1 MRVFI
6 AAALLA
12 LAAPAFG
19 DGPPAPTPVPSATP
33 TPTPAPAPT
42 PIASPSDDIV
52 PLYVKG
58 QVLTIASGY
67 FIFTSGD
74 SVRMLPGI
82 VVPAGVMTG
91 SYVRVTID
99 QLQRAITAIELEP
112 KIVLAGE
119 IGASDIPRQY
129 VVVSPKSAPL
139 PVPSG
144 QTGGGV
150 GGSVS
155 VSIVVHVPGNTPAT
169 DPVYLSTE
177 RSSYNPS
184 EIPMQRVDAT
194 TFSVTVS
201 LPAGTALR
209 YEFTRG
215 TYTTVERDRTG
226 GIVSPRVINSAPNAK
241 SDDTV
246 ARWADLS

>member
-1 MRVFI
+1 VS
-6 AAALLA
+6 
-12 LAAPAFG
+12 
-19 DGPPAPTPVPSATP
+19 PAPSASPVP
-33 TPTPAPAPT
+33 TPTP
-42 PIASPSDDIV
+42 IKSPSDDIV
-52 PLYVKG
+52 PIYVKG

-74 SVRMLPGI
+74 SVRMIPGL

-119 IGASDIPRQY
+119 ISASDIPRQY

-144 QTGGGV
+144 QTGSGG

-155 VSIVVHVPGNTPAT
+155 VNIVVHVPGNTPAT

-177 RSSYNPS
+177 RSSYSPS

-194 TFSVTVS
+194 TFSVTIS
-201 LPAGTALR
+201 LSAGTALR

-226 GIVSPRVINSAPNAK
+226 GIVSPRVIDAAANAK

>member
-1 MRVFI
+1 MPSATPV
-6 AAALLA
+6 
-12 LAAPAFG
+12 
-19 DGPPAPTPVPSATP
+19 PAPTPSK
-33 TPTPAPAPT
+33 
-42 PIASPSDDIV
+42 SPNDDIV
-52 PLYVKG
+52 PIYVKG

-74 SVRMLPGI
+74 SVRMVPGV

-91 SYVRVTID
+91 SVVRVTID
-99 QLQRAITAIELEP
+99 QLARAITAIELEP

-144 QTGGGV
+144 QIGNAVAGLL
-150 GGSVS
+150 SVN
-155 VSIVVHVPGNTPAT
+155 IVVHVPGNTPAS

-226 GIVSPRVINSAPNAK
+226 GIVSPRVINAAANAK